1 MVKVLLSSKLLNYLY
16 LFFLLQESQLEYSIG
31 RLVQGLASSRE
42 CARHG
47 YYITLVGILKS
58 VNATRLTNKTVH
70 DAIKD
75 RLEAEGSKK
84 V

>member
-1 MVKVLLSSKLLNYLY
+1 
-16 LFFLLQESQLEYSIG
+16 
-31 RLVQGLASSRE
+31 LVQGLASSRE